1 MRRLI
6 DSVIRILCVAALG
19 MLCFSLSGCTKEKY
33 ALRAN
38 YCYWGSVVD
47 EDGNPIKGINVIMN
61 GMILGMSDV
70 QYTTVT
76 NEKGE
81 FGSGSFS
88 TLDTSIDTIDFV
100 DVDGEENGGDFQSVT
115 IQVKDMVEKQLS
127 EGNEDWFL
135 GTFAYIAD
143 IKLKKK

>member
-1 MRRLI
+1 
-6 DSVIRILCVAALG
+6 
-19 MLCFSLSGCTKEKY
+19 
-33 ALRAN
+33 
-38 YCYWGSVVD
+38 
-47 EDGNPIKGINVIMN
+47 MN

-88 TLDTSIDTIDFV
+88 TLDTLIDTIDFV

-127 EGNEDWFL
+127 GGNEDWFL